1 MEPFTFRKA
10 TEKDLQTATALIEQ
24 AKVFL
29 RENGVD
35 QWQTGYPNEG
45 AIAGDLQRGE
55 GYVMEAEGQVRGYAC
70 ICFTGE
76 PCYNDLE
83 GKWLS
88 DLPYGVVHR
97 MAIDDV
103 CKGKGAAPAFFRF
116 AEELCKERDIRS
128 IRVDTDADNRMM
140 QRVLEK
146 QGFTYCGTVC
156 FDNSEKIAFEK
167 LLKKKEDD
175 YGTICK
181 LVGTA
186 GKKTG
191 SIGKKAV
198 LWKRNDDGAQ

>member
-1 MEPFTFRKA
+1 MYIHEKRKEEETWNHLHFA
-10 TEKDLQTATALIEQ
+10 KQQKKTCSQPQLIEQ

-70 ICFTGE
+70 ISFAGE

-116 AEELCKERDIRS
+116 AEELCKERDISS

-167 LLKKKEDD
+167 LL
-175 YGTICK
+175 
-181 LVGTA
+181 
-186 GKKTG
+186 
-191 SIGKKAV
+191 
-198 LWKRNDDGAQ
+198 

>member
-1 MEPFTFRKA
+1 MKSFAFRKA
-10 TEKDLQTATALIEQ
+10 TEKDLKTATALIEQ

-35 QWQTGYPNEG
+35 QWQTGYPNEE

-55 GYVMEAEGQVRGYAC
+55 GYVMEVEGQVRGYAC
-70 ICFTGE
+70 ISFAGE
-76 PCYNDLE
+76 PCYNELA

-103 CKGKGAAPAFFRF
+103 CKGKGAVPAFFHF
-116 AEELCKERDIRS
+116 AEELCRERDIRS
-128 IRVDTDADNRMM
+128 IRVDTGADNCMM

-167 LLKKKEDD
+167 LL
-175 YGTICK
+175 
-181 LVGTA
+181 
-186 GKKTG
+186 
-191 SIGKKAV
+191 
-198 LWKRNDDGAQ
+198 

>member
-1 MEPFTFRKA
+1 MPKACIYTKRGRKKKHG
-10 TEKDLQTATALIEQ
+10 TIYISQSNRKDLQTATALIEQ

-70 ICFTGE
+70 ISFAGE

-116 AEELCKERDIRS
+116 AEELCRERDISS
-128 IRVDTDADNRMM
+128 IRVDTDGDNRMM

-167 LLKKKEDD
+167 LL
-175 YGTICK
+175 
-181 LVGTA
+181 
-186 GKKTG
+186 
-191 SIGKKAV
+191 
-198 LWKRNDDGAQ
+198 

>member
-1 MEPFTFRKA
+1 MPFCQKCVYTRKEEGRRNMEPFTFRKA

-29 RENGVD
+29 WENGVD

-116 AEELCKERDIRS
+116 AEELCRERDISS
-128 IRVDTDADNRMM
+128 IRVDTDGDNRMM

-167 LLKKKEDD
+167 LL
-175 YGTICK
+175 
-181 LVGTA
+181 
-186 GKKTG
+186 
-191 SIGKKAV
+191 
-198 LWKRNDDGAQ
+198 

>member
-35 QWQTGYPNEG
+35 QWQTGYPNEE

-88 DLPYGVVHR
+88 DLPCGVVHR
-97 MAIDDV
+97 MAIDNV
-103 CKGKGAAPAFFRF
+103 CKGKAQPLPF
-116 AEELCKERDIRS
+116 S
-128 IRVDTDADNRMM
+128 
-140 QRVLEK
+140 VLRK
-146 QGFTYCGTVC
+146 NCAGNGISAVSGWIQTP
-156 FDNSEKIAFEK
+156 I
-167 LLKKKEDD
+167 
-175 YGTICK
+175 
-181 LVGTA
+181 TA
-186 GKKTG
+186 
-191 SIGKKAV
+191 
-198 LWKRNDDGAQ
+198 

>member
-29 RENGVD
+29 WENGVD

-88 DLPYGVVHR
+88 DLPYGVSTAWQST
-97 MAIDDV
+97 MSA
-103 CKGKGAAPAFFRF
+103 
-116 AEELCKERDIRS
+116 KEKAQPLLFSVLRKNCAGNGISPVSEWIRTE
-128 IRVDTDADNRMM
+128 I
-140 QRVLEK
+140 
-146 QGFTYCGTVC
+146 
-156 FDNSEKIAFEK
+156 
-167 LLKKKEDD
+167 
-175 YGTICK
+175 
-181 LVGTA
+181 TA
-186 GKKTG
+186 
-191 SIGKKAV
+191 
-198 LWKRNDDGAQ
+198 